1 MFGYFE
7 WLLLAF
13 PLSGACINA
22 FLGRRLTRR
31 AQLWVAMGALSSSLF
46 ILIPLLA
53 SQVLRPGIVGR
64 PQAIPWFRVWSGERF
79 LQGPLALRIDA
90 LSVFAASATVAGGL
104 VLVTYA
110 ARHLPSTTPRH
121 IVLAALDAVLT
132 ALLLVVLAD
141 NPMCLLLGWA
151 LSGWCMHGLARTL
164 QASFPP
170 SAQADGSLQ
179 TASPPIALIAPRM
192 ISMTS
197 DLSLLFALGFL
208 ATVSPSWSVDTAP
221 ALARFTAPG
230 VSAPR
235 ELWAAALLLL
245 LASLIRV
252 GQRSACARFLGGESS
267 AADALVYALSSG
279 FPGVYLIVRGSPLVT
294 LTFLGRLSGLLSRSS
309 GSALPWWWFG
319 LGSGIIVL
327 GYGLARRLF
336 SSLNAARRPAWATRV
351 ARRWDPVRSSRR
363 YLAQPLVHAGEVLAR
378 SVGVDWVQRTRKAL
392 SSLLHGAAPADDEP
406 LHLTLCFLLLGTV
419 LVLAYLLLR

>member
-1 MFGYFE
+1 
-7 WLLLAF
+7 
-13 PLSGACINA
+13 
-22 FLGRRLTRR
+22 
-31 AQLWVAMGALSSSLF
+31 
-46 ILIPLLA
+46 
-53 SQVLRPGIVGR
+53 
-64 PQAIPWFRVWSGERF
+64 
-79 LQGPLALRIDA
+79 
-90 LSVFAASATVAGGL
+90 
-104 VLVTYA
+104 
-110 ARHLPSTTPRH
+110 
-121 IVLAALDAVLT
+121 
-132 ALLLVVLAD
+132 
-141 NPMCLLLGWA
+141 
-151 LSGWCMHGLARTL
+151 
-164 QASFPP
+164 
-170 SAQADGSLQ
+170 
-179 TASPPIALIAPRM
+179 M

-294 LTFLGRLSGLLSRSS
+294 LAFLGRLS

-336 SSLNAARRPAWATRV
+336 SSLHAARLPAWATRV
-351 ARRWDPVRSSRR
+351 ARRWDPMRSSRR

-378 SVGVDWVQRTRKAL
+378 SVGVDWVQRTQKAL

-419 LVLAYLLLR
+419 LVLAYLLLC